1 MLFDS
6 RHLIKPIDEIII
18 NSLTEIQNKEI
29 NFIFTKNDKIKSIQ
43 EKEKMNQSISDI
55 SKKFNKN
62 IFRTSI
68 KESNDIISLRKF
80 LFKSQEN

>member
-1 MLFDS
+1 MTKSSLF
-6 RHLIKPIDEIII
+6 K
-18 NSLTEIQNKEI
+18 K
-29 NFIFTKNDKIKSIQ
+29 KK
-43 EKEKMNQSISDI
+43 KMNQSISDI